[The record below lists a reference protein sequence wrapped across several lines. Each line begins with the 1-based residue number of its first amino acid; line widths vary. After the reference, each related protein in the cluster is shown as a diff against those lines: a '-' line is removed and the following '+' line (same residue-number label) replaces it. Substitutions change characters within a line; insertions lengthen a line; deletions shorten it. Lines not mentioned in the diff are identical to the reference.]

1 MIIPLASIAVDNA
14 ATGQCDM
21 YMQYLDPAQHTQS
34 DKIVF
39 GSLILQMFKNYWDY
53 DLVASTT
60 TLYMQFSETNTLADS
75 YIGSATKMVTSSP
88 FTALIGS
95 TEQIYVNHDEFFY
108 ETTIGGSLGFQGKSQ
123 FQVSLLGRFV
133 QTWSTDCL
141 TQKAGT

>member
-1 MIIPLASIAVDNA
+1 
-14 ATGQCDM
+14 
-21 YMQYLDPAQHTQS
+21 MQYLDPAQHTQS

-141 TQKAGT
+141 T